1 MSFAGIFMAPSC
13 LPDTNKRRNACFC
26 ECGFYA
32 VELSAF
38 PGALFTDSCFTSTKK
53 QTRKCL
59 QMGYFLSVYYGA
71 DAKVLA
77 AGDLRFFHDRG
88 DVVISPIL
96 ARYPAI
102 PISEAGLL
110 WCTGYSVQSTDEWH

>member
-1 MSFAGIFMAPSC
+1 MPAFVSAVFMRWNCLLSPALSSLTLVSLRRKNKPGSACKWGI
-13 LPDTNKRRNACFC
+13 
-26 ECGFYA
+26 
-32 VELSAF
+32 
-38 PGALFTDSCFTSTKK
+38 
-53 QTRKCL
+53 
-59 QMGYFLSVYYGA
+59 FLSVYYGA